1 MPIKLQAL
9 KARGW
14 GAGLEGSAL
23 PPTVARADAESKENT
38 VSGREGSMADDRVMP
53 PATIA
58 APECEYDASGS
69 KEACGQGDAA
79 HAPYRGAE
87 AAALSTDA
95 HVTDE
100 DRDTEP
106 KNAAL
111 ESALPLHV
119 RCCGDTA
126 QPE

>member
-23 PPTVARADAESKENT
+23 PPTVVRADTESKEKT
-38 VSGREGSMADDRVMP
+38 VSGREGSMVDDRVMP
-53 PATIA
+53 PVTIA
-58 APECEYDASGS
+58 APEWEYEASSS

-79 HAPYRGAE
+79 HAPYRGA
-87 AAALSTDA
+87 ALAALSTGA

-111 ESALPLHV
+111 ESALPSHLQ
-119 RCCGDTA
+119 RGGDTA
-126 QPE
+126 QPA